1 MFDANELILP
11 LTGAALGALI
21 GWVLFTEQDNI
32 VACGIIG
39 CSIGLLTNSWRRRR
53 TGQ

>member
-1 MFDANELILP
+1 MTDFTEVILP
-11 LTGAALGALI
+11 LIGAALGALI
-21 GWVLFTEQDNI
+21 GWVLFSEQHNI

-39 CSIGLLTNSWRRRR
+39 CSVGLLANRWRRRR